1 MLTCM
6 LMHINIDELT
16 CLFSPSLFLHFTF
29 VALSLRSEKPNSPD
43 RQMDLFYS
51 STIHTKQFSN
61 RICL

>member
-1 MLTCM
+1 MLPSM
-6 LMHINIDELT
+6 LMHINMDELT

-43 RQMDLFYS
+43 RQMDWFYS